1 MGEWVTASFH
11 QYFAVEYSSFPSSS
25 HLNFSD
31 LHLSVQFLCLLGL
44 LLLFRLRLSACRTH
58 QLYLWAVHALAMAAT
73 DIAQN
78 KVKSKSSKTKTVKAA
93 PSHPPY
99 LKMIQ
104 EAIVSIKDRKGA
116 TRPAIK
122 TFLLAKYNLNDSS
135 GTFNRVLNST
145 LKKGV
150 ADGTFKQPHGNHGRF
165 GLGEGAAAIAKK
177 NSKAKKRRSA
187 SIGKKNSKAGTTLS
201 TPKVKSAK
209 KPSLARKKKSTARM
223 GTGLATPTSS
233 KKAAVK
239 KSARSSM
246 TKSAEVAKKKKKAA
260 KTKSSSAKAM
270 KKAKKAQTEAAHSTP
285 TPLPKKASSAKKQ
298 PPSSSRQFSTKE
310 TV

>member
-1 MGEWVTASFH
+1 
-11 QYFAVEYSSFPSSS
+11 
-25 HLNFSD
+25 
-31 LHLSVQFLCLLGL
+31 
-44 LLLFRLRLSACRTH
+44 
-58 QLYLWAVHALAMAAT
+58 MAAT

-78 KVKSKSSKTKTVKAA
+78 KVKSRSSKTKTVKTA

-122 TFLLAKYNLNDSS
+122 TFLLGKYNLDDSS

-150 ADGTFKQPHGNHGRF
+150 ADGTFKQPHGNQGRF
-165 GLGEGAAAIAKK
+165 GLGEEAAAIAKK

-209 KPSLARKKKSTARM
+209 KPSLARKKKSTAARM

-233 KKAAVK
+233 KKAAAK

-246 TKSAEVAKKKKKAA
+246 TKSAEVAKKKKAPT
-260 KTKSSSAKAM
+260 KTTI
-270 KKAKKAQTEAAHSTP
+270 KAQTEAVHSTP
-285 TPLPKKASSAKKQ
+285 TLSLPKKASSAKKQ
-298 PPSSSRQFSTKE
+298 PPSSSRQSSAEE